1 MKRFLFVLGTLS
13 LLLVSGCDKANNDPN
28 GRLVI
33 SITDGPFPINF
44 VESATV
50 TITKIEIRKAGDGVP
65 DGNPF
70 LTVWE
75 GTESFDLLQLRNGLV
90 ETLTDIEVP
99 VGKYDLVRLYVDKA
113 GLKIKDGGNF
123 DVKVP
128 SGSQTGIKIF
138 IKPDLIV
145 EGGLT
150 AELLLDFDLSSS
162 FVMRGNPD
170 SPAGING
177 FIFKPVIRAAN
188 NTESGRIEGSV
199 VDSEGAAIAEV
210 MIEVMQHTRFFS
222 SFVHLFGFSV
232 IQRNRLLTEDLL
244 ASPGTIL
251 DDESMRIGTGH
262 NQDCL
267 NGCIRQQ
274 LVVVAHHPLDAKF
287 VCHCLCHF
295 KTDIANRHQLRFG
308 K

>member
-13 LLLVSGCDKANNDPN
+13 LMLVSGCDKANNDPN

-210 MIEVMQHTRFFS
+210 MIEVMQDE
-222 SFVHLFGFSV
+222 SV
-232 IQRNRLLTEDLL
+232 I
-244 ASPGTIL
+244 GTAYT
-251 DDESMRIGTGH
+251 DESGKYAVIGLAPGNYTVKASKVEYESLTVDDKSVSAG
-262 NQDCL
+262 NRTTID
-267 NGCIRQQ
+267 
-274 LVVVAHHPLDAKF
+274 F
-287 VCHCLCHF
+287 VLP
-295 KTDIANRHQLRFG
+295 KTVTP
-308 K
+308 